1 MISVTFLKMGK
12 HSDFRVSAFQVVEEW
27 RILQFNRKTDNILK
41 SLHSLGER
49 CHNITNVCMDL

>member
-1 MISVTFLKMGK
+1 MGK
-12 HSDFRVSAFQVVEEW
+12 HSDFRISAFQVVDEW

-41 SLHSLGER
+41 SLHGLGER